1 MPDQSQSNE
10 SVSGKTDQQTG
21 NPADTSANSQD
32 AATAESQESNVTR
45 ASSGQTAQAAQT
57 IEGDPTI
64 TSGADDY
71 DNEDEWPYRRLQQEA
86 KNRDLDAG
94 GKRDELVARLR
105 GGGSGSSEGGGAEQP
120 RHLQGMDTMDAD
132 PSEPVTTASVDSGD
146 VENGGIRKTSRGTEH
161 AEILQGLSDER
172 RQQQLAAVKERSDR
186 DEE

>member
-64 TSGADDY
+64 DSGADDY

-86 KNRDLDAG
+86 KNRDMDAG

-105 GGGSGSSEGGGAEQP
+105 GGGSGEGGGAEQP
-120 RHLQGMDTMDAD
+120 RHLQGMDTTDAD
-132 PSEPVTTASVDSGD
+132 PPEPVQSAEVNPTD
-146 VENGGIRKTSRGTEH
+146 VENGGIRKTSRGTDH
-161 AEILQGLSDER
+161 AGILQGLSDER